1 MATQNPIRTLHL
13 GDRCP
18 TFNLATPAGQRYS
31 LPAFKE
37 KDYLVV
43 IFAANHCPYVGAWE
57 DRMVAIG
64 NEFSSRGV
72 AFVAISPTDVTKFP
86 QDAPEEM
93 AKRAEA
99 AGYPFPYLYDEDQSV
114 ARSFGASRTPEVF
127 VFDQERIL
135 RYHGAIDSDWEES
148 SGMENYLRD
157 ALDRLISGASVYL
170 PETPPVGCVIKY
182 RNA

>member
-13 GDRCP
+13 GDKCP
-18 TFNLATPAGQRYS
+18 TFDLATPDGQRYS
-31 LPAFKE
+31 LASFKD
-37 KDYLVV
+37 KDVLVV

-64 NEFSSRGV
+64 NEYPSRDV

-86 QDAPEEM
+86 QDTPEEM
-93 AKRAEA
+93 AKRAETS
-99 AGYPFPYLYDEDQSV
+99 GYPFPYLYDEDQSV

-127 VFDQERIL
+127 VFDQEHIL

-148 SGMENYLRD
+148 SGMQNYLRE
-157 ALDRLISGASVYL
+157 ALDRLTTGGSVYL

-182 RNA
+182 RD